1 MGSYLQPEPLTY
13 INIKLTDAGRRNL
26 SLGQLTFNSVV
37 FSDKE
42 TNYGIDRTNQYDF
55 SCGNR
60 ILSPIDVE
68 PKLTLSYDGSSPAPI
83 QSVGSATKIVTAMT
97 QSAGFFSGATN
108 RWIVDSGLTIGHSII
123 SYSAQTPNGSNTIQM
138 TGGTYFP
145 SGGELMF
152 VVWNCIDYRC
162 WCLVQV

>member
-13 INIKLTDAGRRNL
+13 INIKLTDAGRRKL
-26 SLGQLTFNSVV
+26 SLGQLNFSSVV

-42 TNYGIDRTNQYDF
+42 TNYGIDRTGNYDL

-68 PKLTLSYDGSSPAPI
+68 PQLTKNYDGSNPTPI

-97 QSAGFFSGATN
+97 ES
-108 RWIVDSGLTIGHSII
+108 VGLL
-123 SYSAQTPNGSNTIQM
+123 
-138 TGGTYFP
+138 P
-145 SGGELMF
+145 S
-152 VVWNCIDYRC
+152 
-162 WCLVQV
+162 